1 MQGVQ
6 VINTLF
12 NGTALAHKIL
22 GVLWWPKSSVPKTCK
37 DKQSQLVLV
46 GQDGL
51 KTDSKKTYWRAILS
65 NYHNE
70 GSKKK
75 NPASILLGL
84 EAIQIP
90 LGRERNI
97 FAPISQ
103 SLI

>member
-1 MQGVQ
+1 MAWK
-6 VINTLF
+6 L
-12 NGTALAHKIL
+12 TAKKHTEEQF
-22 GVLWWPKSSVPKTCK
+22 SVTITMKE
-37 DKQSQLVLV
+37 
-46 GQDGL
+46 
-51 KTDSKKTYWRAILS
+51 A
-65 NYHNE
+65 
-70 GSKKK
+70 KKK